1 MKNLMNIL
9 KTFPNII
16 YIDIPNLEKNK
27 KEKNKILFSPI
38 SKKGGIQNV

>member
-27 KEKNKILFSPI
+27 ILFSPI
-38 SKKGGIQNV
+38 SKKGGSKNV